1 MPNWLHYKVEANICK
16 LICSLYEYAYGK
28 HFFFFTQLS
37 VLVVLVTKLHLQEQ
51 LVLVLIFTKM
61 KPHNAFQDV
70 ENVN

>member
-1 MPNWLHYKVEANICK
+1 MNMLMGSTFI
-16 LICSLYEYAYGK
+16 
-28 HFFFFTQLS
+28 FFTQLS